1 MNINANIPYK
11 VSSRARV
18 FLIKKKLRSKDQWV
32 AEILSHS
39 KSDLGSCNAF
49 AAAHLSEIAKQIM
62 AGCSARFSRQLLTR
76 KLPRTTFRALCAE
89 GQNDITKHIC
99 VLVLGPYDGGVGRL
113 ILVVVMLVVVMLVV
127 VMLVVARCRVRG
139 GPLQGFCVL
148 VLVVSMVLAL
158 VLVVLIVLVLV
169 VSIVLDFVHAPL
181 GSIQSGG

>member
-39 KSDLGSCNAF
+39 KSGLGSCNAF

-127 VMLVVARCRVRG
+127 ARCRVRG